1 MSTSAYSLPARPS
14 PSVEVSG
21 VFGGSDL
28 LSVPTF
34 LEALK
39 QRVKAHE
46 EAKTDQEKQQ
56 AIDDLMDQ
64 EAVSLLVVPRAS
76 VGCMQLFPV
85 PLQPSSPKR
94 LAARYSFLP
103 SHAHS
108 PKVPTFDLVRSP
120 LHDVLAA
127 DHHAFSSL
135 KLCTST
141 IHVPKNN
148 LMTVDGQLGPAR
160 YFCLPLEGPSE
171 SWTPAE
177 RASTDPFLR
186 LAHLLRASSPQYFEL
201 YAKNLVLRPTVIL
214 PAPETRYEYLVEFSY
229 VAGAFST
236 RCRLCEAEDL
246 LLL

>member
-28 LSVPTF
+28 LSVRTF
-34 LEALK
+34 LESLK
-39 QRVKAHE
+39 DRVKSHE

-56 AIDDLMDQ
+56 AVDDLMDQ
-64 EAVSLLVVPRAS
+64 EAVSLLVVSRAS
-76 VGCMQLFPV
+76 VG
-85 PLQPSSPKR
+85 
-94 LAARYSFLP
+94 FLP

-120 LHDVLAA
+120 LHDVLDA
-127 DHHAFSSL
+127 DRHASPSL

-141 IHVPKNN
+141 IHVPKNS
-148 LMTVDGQLGPAR
+148 LTTVDGQLGPAR
-160 YFCLPLEGPSE
+160 YLSLPLEGPSE

-177 RASTDPFLR
+177 RASSEPFLR
-186 LAHLLRASSPQYFEL
+186 LAHSLRESSPQYFEL
-201 YAKNLVLRPTVIL
+201 YAKNLVLRPTVTL
-214 PAPETRYEYLVEFSY
+214 PAPENHYKYIVEFSY
-229 VAGAFST
+229 VAGAFLT
-236 RCRLCEAEDL
+236 PYRLCESEDL

>member
-56 AIDDLMDQ
+56 ALDDLMDQ

-76 VGCMQLFPV
+76 VG
-85 PLQPSSPKR
+85 
-94 LAARYSFLP
+94 FLP

-120 LHDVLAA
+120 LHDVLVT
-127 DHHAFSSL
+127 DHYTSSSL

-171 SWTPAE
+171 SWTPTE

-201 YAKNLVLRPTVIL
+201 YAKNLVLRPTVTL
-214 PAPETRYEYLVEFSY
+214 PAPGTRYEYLVEFSY

-236 RCRLCEAEDL
+236 PCRLCEAEDL